1 MPLFGFSF
9 ILLCLGVIGW
19 GVVALWQTLA
29 WTLSG
34 EAGGVLYRGYGS
46 KGLRLRRTV
55 ELESVVGHVAL
66 ITRLN
71 LPLHS
76 ALRAAGKGEIGRVG
90 QSLTYMAYLLSRGWP
105 VSEALGAADKGCPT
119 QLVSILRQ
127 GEQSGQLPQAVAD
140 VKRMLAV
147 ATRTRRQQTANT
159 GFAGAYAT
167 LMLLVITFIMFWVMV
182 LIIPRGMNIFM
193 DFEVDLPPITVALR
207 TMCGWVAV
215 RSGWPLLLP
224 ALGLILLT
232 VLGLWL
238 RGNRKAGWVTRI
250 VGTLRWAFP
259 ISRTIDY
266 GLGMATTIRTI
277 ALGLRGGAALD
288 RSVVLTSAVAVTN
301 HLRVRLTGFVEEVH
315 AGIAPHQAAQ
325 NARLGDVFVSAL
337 KMIERGEDAERVLA
351 HAADYYEA
359 NALRWWHAVS
369 AISGPLVTL
378 LFAGIV
384 GFIALALFIP
394 LVTLMNA
401 VADSII

>member
-1 MPLFGFSF
+1 MPLFGFLF
-9 ILLCLGVIGW
+9 ILLCVGVIGW
-19 GVVALWQTLA
+19 GVVALWQTFA

-105 VSEALGAADKGCPT
+105 VSEALGAAYKGCPT

-167 LMLLVITFIMFWVMV
+167 LMLLVITFIMFWVMNSAK
-182 LIIPRGMNIFM
+182 GMQ
-193 DFEVDLPPITVALR
+193 ALMMKNCGKTGSSGYMTFFWIMKHCWTR
-207 TMCGWVAV
+207 TN
-215 RSGWPLLLP
+215 L
-224 ALGLILLT
+224 
-232 VLGLWL
+232 
-238 RGNRKAGWVTRI
+238 
-250 VGTLRWAFP
+250 
-259 ISRTIDY
+259 
-266 GLGMATTIRTI
+266 
-277 ALGLRGGAALD
+277 
-288 RSVVLTSAVAVTN
+288 SAK
-301 HLRVRLTGFVEEVH
+301 R
-315 AGIAPHQAAQ
+315 
-325 NARLGDVFVSAL
+325 
-337 KMIERGEDAERVLA
+337 
-351 HAADYYEA
+351 
-359 NALRWWHAVS
+359 
-369 AISGPLVTL
+369 
-378 LFAGIV
+378 
-384 GFIALALFIP
+384 
-394 LVTLMNA
+394 
-401 VADSII
+401 